1 MKRTLEYG
9 LHDFFT
15 VIFLWFLGILS
26 VAGCVIIGRV
36 IIDRVVIRH
45 FIFVLR
51 WFIQRPHLFNS
62 LIIINVVNIINKINI
77 TFNLLY
83 RILFYPPRL
92 SYYYNDPTSNINQII
107 LDNSIVIYILFIFD
121 SIHEQSGGGLLFSML
136 Q

>member
-62 LIIINVVNIINKINI
+62 LIKDVVNIINKINI

-83 RILFYPPRL
+83 PLYFIPQDYPIIIMTLLVILIKL
-92 SYYYNDPTSNINQII
+92 SWII
-107 LDNSIVIYILFIFD
+107 L
-121 SIHEQSGGGLLFSML
+121 
-136 Q
+136 